1 MKLWIALISVVL
13 MLAACSPYP
22 RESKRMAAA
31 FETAQQVYGE
41 GENDTLLFIPE
52 LDKASTYYAR
62 KKDYKKAALT
72 ALYQG
77 YAEKDYDHTL
87 AMDAFKEAER
97 YAELIGDSLTIARA
111 EYQMGRLLINDYM
124 HDDALDM
131 LGKSNANFGCHY
143 AEKALALNG
152 SACSYML
159 LGAYDR
165 ADSCLSLAL
174 HYAELCGS
182 ADARNKVLN
191 NYAVSYQIQGEYN
204 KAINYLRNVKPTN
217 EQQMLLNMLNL
228 GNYYLTIGILD
239 SAAYYLQQLEEDL
252 LLIEVKDETKVT
264 AFLSLSWLA
273 EKQGDFETA
282 LQYYKRYDEL
292 QYQIQERLRYVNV
305 YRAQKKYDYEAVEK
319 ELVSEKIRHWGL
331 LFVFV
336 SVLFVAVVV
345 ILVMVFR
352 QKQIK
357 LEKVKIETELNK
369 VKQAM
374 LQFPSISKIEDELSW
389 RLQLILKM
397 QQTEERNLSSKA
409 KQEMLKKYIMSGETT
424 LYNAALSAILEC
436 YPKLQTTLQHRY
448 PNLNETELR
457 VCMLS
462 VKGLSNREIA
472 EILGVTI
479 YTVNKCRSS
488 IYKKMGVEADDFRAN
503 MSKLKTPF

>member
-1 MKLWIALISVVL
+1 
-13 MLAACSPYP
+13 
-22 RESKRMAAA
+22 
-31 FETAQQVYGE
+31 
-41 GENDTLLFIPE
+41 
-52 LDKASTYYAR
+52 
-62 KKDYKKAALT
+62 
-72 ALYQG
+72 
-77 YAEKDYDHTL
+77 
-87 AMDAFKEAER
+87 
-97 YAELIGDSLTIARA
+97 
-111 EYQMGRLLINDYM
+111 
-124 HDDALDM
+124 
-131 LGKSNANFGCHY
+131 
-143 AEKALALNG
+143 
-152 SACSYML
+152 
-159 LGAYDR
+159 
-165 ADSCLSLAL
+165 
-174 HYAELCGS
+174 
-182 ADARNKVLN
+182 
-191 NYAVSYQIQGEYN
+191 
-204 KAINYLRNVKPTN
+204 
-217 EQQMLLNMLNL
+217 MLLNMLNL

-264 AFLSLSWLA
+264 AFFSLSWLA

-331 LFVFV
+331 LLVFV

-352 QKQIK
+352 QKQMK